1 MARDE
6 GDGGLGGQFGAQ
18 KRVFRSCSSL
28 SMYMVFYDI
37 SNLQIFTS
45 PKFGVFYRTEY
56 QAFGL
61 NFDYMDLYSF
71 IPDANAVA
79 VL

>member
-56 QAFGL
+56 
-61 NFDYMDLYSF
+61 
-71 IPDANAVA
+71 V
-79 VL
+79 